1 MEVLLLLFSA
11 CGDGLALEEESEH
24 IHSTERH
31 SSVRTSAKGEQRKR
45 REKEEEEGAS
55 SLMAEKA
62 VLK

>member
-45 REKEEEEGAS
+45 REKEEGAS